1 MIEHPIDC
9 LNAVHH
15 VNSDTSTGMGH
26 WVSLIVLT
34 LGLVGMT
41 GVPLEAADREAAVT
55 KVEGAPRMHGVAY
68 RFFDD
73 RTGALTGQLRIGHV
87 DMEYQRKGF
96 LRVAWKPQVILQDVN
111 FEVSSDL
118 AWPVQGAQM
127 VRALLALGGREE
139 LAFRAVRVHL
149 AGTPGREITAPTAR
163 LLPDGALEMSG
174 ATLAEEGRTQA
185 DSRTGTFRLA
195 LTGPHAGQLR
205 QMVVQSRSGAAR
217 LSFNE

>member
-1 MIEHPIDC
+1 
-9 LNAVHH
+9 
-15 VNSDTSTGMGH
+15 MGCRH
-26 WVSLIVLT
+26 TLSLIALA
-34 LGLVGMT
+34 LAVGVAT
-41 GVPLEAADREAAVT
+41 GERLEAADREAPVT
-55 KVEGAPRMHGVAY
+55 KVEGAPRMQGVAY

-127 VRALLALGGREE
+127 VRALVALGGRDE
-139 LAFRAVRVHL
+139 LVLRDVRVQR
-149 AGTPGREITAPTAR
+149 AGAPGREITAPTAR

-174 ATLAEEGRTQA
+174 ATLAEEGRAQA

-205 QMVVQSRSGAAR
+205 QLVVQSRSAAAR

>member
-1 MIEHPIDC
+1 MI
-9 LNAVHH
+9 NSVHH
-15 VNSDTSTGMGH
+15 VNSDAPTGLCH
-26 WVSLIVLT
+26 WLSLIVLA

-41 GVPLEAADREAAVT
+41 GVRLEAAGRDDPVT
-55 KVEGAPRMHGVAY
+55 RVEGAPRMQGVSY

-127 VRALLALGGREE
+127 VRALLALGGRDE
-139 LAFRAVRVHL
+139 LVLREVRVHL
-149 AGTPGREITAPTAR
+149 AGTPGRAITAPTAR
-163 LLPDGALEMSG
+163 LLPDGALEMPG
-174 ATLAEEGRTQA
+174 ATLAEDGRTQA
-185 DSRTGTFRLA
+185 GGRTGTFRLA
-195 LTGPHAGQLR
+195 LTGRHAGQLR
-205 QMVVQSRSGAAR
+205 QMVVQSRPAASR